1 MQNAFRVNKKINNHK
16 PLTLTQHS
24 YSFGFGLL
32 EVMIGVTILT
42 MVVGGVL
49 YLERAA
55 IKSNAL
61 SREKTQAYNLGRE
74 VVEIIRASRDTKW
87 IDEQLN
93 DWNEDFSGVNKTCIL
108 GSSNLIS
115 CSSGENSEEI
125 TLGNTKYERYFILD
139 NISSGNFNNEL
150 ISQTNSEFFTT
161 DTNTD
166 NKVITKL
173 TVVIKWQSYGK
184 TNTAEIPVVLSD
196 WKKS

>member
-1 MQNAFRVNKKINNHK
+1 MQNAFRVNKKIINHK
-16 PLTLTQHS
+16 PLTQYS

-55 IKSNAL
+55 IKSNVL

-108 GSSNLIS
+108 DSNNLIS
-115 CSSGENSEEI
+115 CSSGENSGEVI
-125 TLGNTKYERYFILD
+125 LGNTKYERYFTLD
-139 NISSGNFNNEL
+139 NISSGNFNSEL
-150 ISQTNSEFFTT
+150 ISQTDSEFFTT

-184 TNTAEIPVVLSD
+184 TNTTEIPVVLSD